1 MTPQRPMQSA
11 IFGIASL
18 CLLATSADA
27 HKLREQGLTVKVAD
41 SEMSI
46 TPSRAWNRLSGNSG
60 KNTESWTLDGG
71 QLNDVTFY
79 GGIEAGKPLIRE
91 RHKKRDPLPKFTSST
106 LPVEIPEL
114 LEGTYRT
121 DKGIGAFQVLAIE
134 PTQFLG
140 SAGVKFSYSYTD
152 GDELV
157 RKGEARGAVIRG
169 KLYMITFDA
178 PRLHYFDRT
187 IADFRK
193 LADTATMK

>member
-1 MTPQRPMQSA
+1 MTPKRFLQ
-11 IFGIASL
+11 ITVLGLASL
-18 CLLATSADA
+18 SLLATPADA
-27 HKLREQGLTVKVAD
+27 HKLREQGQTVTVAG
-41 SEMSI
+41 SEILI
-46 TPSRAWNRLSGNSG
+46 TPSRAWNKLSGNSG
-60 KNTESWTLDGG
+60 KSTESWTLDGG